1 MRFAPLNHSITG
13 LFSIKH
19 NCMHGMGVL
28 KLEKNQV
35 CTESSGEGYDRPRR
49 CLKYSLHARAETNR
63 SRQRQQYMRVTC
75 LDELARP
82 HDMAIDLPLV
92 SSHTYVRSG
101 SDGRALR
108 PWAFCFASCAV
119 TVRPGQGP
127 CASTTGSR
135 APTLAN

>member
-92 SSHTYVRSG
+92 SSHIRTYALTPTDERYGRGRFALPPARSPCGQVR
-101 SDGRALR
+101 DHAQARLEAER
-108 PWAFCFASCAV
+108 PC
-119 TVRPGQGP
+119 
-127 CASTTGSR
+127 
-135 APTLAN
+135 